1 MTSAL
6 ILLTTHGGAIS
17 FSASRHGESVQRDK
31 ENLPEPWLRGTH
43 TDLPAVARGVL
54 HAFELAREDV
64 HLWCGRLSDGQIQMQ
79 VLGLPSLAF
88 QLRHMAGSL
97 DRLLTY
103 AEGGELTEE
112 QVAGGQSQRPSREWF
127 ARGAARG
134 NGQEFGE
141 QRRAH
146 SEFGW
151 RGFGSGA
158 ICGKA
163 EATEQPRRIAGAC
176 GGTHAAG
183 TFGQLVTTAKV
194 LHELHASGG
203 ISPP

>member
-1 MTSAL
+1 
-6 ILLTTHGGAIS
+6 
-17 FSASRHGESVQRDK
+17 VQRDK

-64 HLWCGRLSDGQIQMQ
+64 HLWCGRLSDEQIQLQ

-103 AEGGELTEE
+103 AEGGELTAE
-112 QVAGGQSQRPSREWF
+112 QVAGGQSELHASGSRAELLEEF
-127 ARGAARG
+127 DKSLASSAARVQNLAG
-134 NGQEFGE
+134 GDLEAARLVGRLKLPSSLGGLLVHLAE
-141 QRRAH
+141 HTQRH
-146 SEFGW
+146 V
-151 RGFGSGA
+151 
-158 ICGKA
+158 
-163 EATEQPRRIAGAC
+163 
-176 GGTHAAG
+176 
-183 TFGQLVTTAKV
+183 GQLVTTAKV
-194 LHELHASGG
+194 LHELRASGA

>member
-1 MTSAL
+1 M
-6 ILLTTHGGAIS
+6 
-17 FSASRHGESVQRDK
+17 QRDK

-112 QVAGGQSQRPSREWF
+112 QVAGGQSELHASGSRAALLEEF
-127 ARGAARG
+127 DKSLASSAARIQNLAG
-134 NGQEFGE
+134 GDLEAARFVGRLKLPSSLGGLLVHVAE
-141 QRRAH
+141 HTQRH
-146 SEFGW
+146 V
-151 RGFGSGA
+151 
-158 ICGKA
+158 
-163 EATEQPRRIAGAC
+163 
-176 GGTHAAG
+176 
-183 TFGQLVTTAKV
+183 GQLVTTAKV